1 MNQKLLLGSTA
12 LVSAGVLMAGP
23 AAAQDFEVTLQGYT
37 EVGVKMAED
46 NILPRGPGNSPSNP
60 ITGTGDRG
68 FGWYMDTEIHFL
80 AEGTTDSGITYGSK
94 VELEV
99 FDGNGLGSN
108 GTSADEAGL
117 FFSGGFGR
125 VEVGR
130 DDGVEDVMF
139 VGAADV
145 QSGTGGIDGDTANLT
160 QPEIQDSG
168 DSAKISYF
176 TPRIAGF
183 QLGAGWGDPGDDG
196 GVDDNGNFGNGIG
209 IGGNWVGDF
218 GGLATTLS
226 AVGYF
231 SDGER
236 YAGTD
241 QVNQDQSNWAV
252 GGTLEFAGFGF
263 GATYGQQ
270 TDFDEGDIIGVGL
283 QYGFGPASASVGWNY
298 FDPENNDP
306 DSNVYVV
313 SGDIGILPGVVLK
326 GDYSY
331 NDETPLDDGSTA
343 GTSAGVISIQL
354 NY

>member
-23 AAAQDFEVTLQGYT
+23 ALAQDFEVTLQGYT
-37 EVGVKMAED
+37 EFGTRLAED
-46 NILPRGPGNSPSNP
+46 NILPTQGGNPSG
-60 ITGTGDRG
+60 GTGDRG
-68 FGWYMDTEIHFL
+68 FGFFMDTEIHFL

-99 FDGNGLGSN
+99 YSGSGLGSD
-108 GTSADEAGL
+108 GTSADEAGV

-125 VEVGR
+125 IEAGR

-139 VGAADV
+139 LGGADV
-145 QSGTGGIDGDTANLT
+145 QSGTGGTDGDTANLT

-168 DSAKISYF
+168 DSAKVAYF

-183 QLGAGWGDPGDDG
+183 QLGASYGDPGDDG
-196 GVDDNGNFGNGIG
+196 GADDNGNFGNGVG
-209 IGGNWVGDF
+209 VGGNWVGAF
-218 GGLATTLS
+218 GGLETTLS

-231 SDGER
+231 ADGESG
-236 YAGTD
+236 GTPGTAD
-241 QVNQDQSNWAV
+241 FFRNNDISNYAV
-252 GGTLEFAGFGF
+252 GGVINFAGFGF
-263 GATYGQQ
+263 GATWGQQ
-270 TDFDEGDIIGVGL
+270 TDFNEGDIVNIGL

-298 FDPENNDP
+298 FSP
-306 DSNVYVV
+306 DAGEDQNVYAV

-326 GDYSY
+326 GDYTY
-331 NDETPLDDGSTA
+331 NDETELRDGSFA
-343 GTSAGVISIQL
+343 GTSAGVITVQV